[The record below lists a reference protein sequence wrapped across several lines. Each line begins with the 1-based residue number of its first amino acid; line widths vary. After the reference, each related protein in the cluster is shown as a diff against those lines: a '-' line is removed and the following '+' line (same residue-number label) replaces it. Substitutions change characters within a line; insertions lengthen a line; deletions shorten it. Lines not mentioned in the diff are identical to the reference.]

1 MSLAPFARDE
11 LSLTEK
17 LWQVNWGLVLILGLI
32 GLVGFAM
39 LYSAANGSAD
49 PWAWRQAV
57 RFMVGLG
64 VLLAAAVID
73 IRIWLR
79 LAYPIYGAV
88 LVLLIAVEI
97 GGTIGMGARRWIDLG
112 LIQIQPSELMKVAL
126 VLVLARYF
134 HAANPNDRGWLGY
147 LLPPLVLLAAPVL
160 LVSRQPDLGTAMIL
174 LMVGVSVF
182 FLAGVTWR
190 FFATLFVAA
199 LAAIPLGWQFLH
211 GYQKARILTFFDPER
226 DPLGAGYQILQS
238 KIAFGSGGVFG
249 KGFLGGSQSHL
260 NFLPEKQTDFI
271 FTMLAEE
278 WGLMGG
284 LALLTLYGLV
294 ILYGIF
300 IALSSRSHFGRL
312 LALGVT
318 MIFFLY
324 VFINIAMV
332 TGLMPVV
339 GVPLPFVSYG
349 GTALLSLLFAFGLVI
364 NVWIH
369 REVRLSRF
377 GQSGADA

>member
-1 MSLAPFARDE
+1 
-11 LSLTEK
+11 
-17 LWQVNWGLVLILGLI
+17 
-32 GLVGFAM
+32 
-39 LYSAANGSAD
+39 
-49 PWAWRQAV
+49 
-57 RFMVGLG
+57 MVGLG

-190 FFATLFVAA
+190 FFAH
-199 LAAIPLGWQFLH
+199 PLRRRPG
-211 GYQKARILTFFDPER
+211 R
-226 DPLGAGYQILQS
+226 DPAWLAVPPRLSEGPD
-238 KIAFGSGGVFG
+238 
-249 KGFLGGSQSHL
+249 SHL
-260 NFLPEKQTDFI
+260 LRPR
-271 FTMLAEE
+271 ARP
-278 WGLMGG
+278 
-284 LALLTLYGLV
+284 A
-294 ILYGIF
+294 
-300 IALSSRSHFGRL
+300 RR
-312 LALGVT
+312 
-318 MIFFLY
+318 
-324 VFINIAMV
+324 
-332 TGLMPVV
+332 
-339 GVPLPFVSYG
+339 
-349 GTALLSLLFAFGLVI
+349 
-364 NVWIH
+364 
-369 REVRLSRF
+369 RLSHPAKQDRLRL
-377 GQSGADA
+377 GRGVRQGVSRRQPEPSELPAGKNRPISSSPCWPRNGA